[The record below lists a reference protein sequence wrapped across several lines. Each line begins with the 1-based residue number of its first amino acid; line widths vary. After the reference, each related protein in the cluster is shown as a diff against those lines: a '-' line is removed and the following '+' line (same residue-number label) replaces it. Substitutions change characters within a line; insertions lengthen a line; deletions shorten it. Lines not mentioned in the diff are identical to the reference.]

1 MARVLSGVDNK
12 TIPLLKNLFL
22 FSAQKLISEADMDE
36 FRAGIHND
44 RGFGNNFRSERG
56 QAA

>member
-1 MARVLSGVDNK
+1 MVDNK
-12 TIPLLKNLFL
+12 TIPLLKKVRFRMQS
-22 FSAQKLISEADMDE
+22 SAAEADMDE